1 MKEGGRE
8 GEKKKGKEEK
18 KAGQEGKTKD
28 EKKARDKGRQRMK
41 KEREGGELGGK
52 TDRRNLTNIYGVS
65 TVSDSVRKNPPA
77 SAGDAEDVGFIP
89 GSGRSPGIGNGNPF

>member
-18 KAGQEGKTKD
+18 KAGQEGKRKD

-65 TVSDSVRKNPPA
+65 TVCLGLPR
-77 SAGDAEDVGFIP
+77 
-89 GSGRSPGIGNGNPF
+89 